1 MAMTIGVMARLVSS
15 SIKDGKESGEYTKA
29 RSTLLAGIGSN
40 FCASVFSA
48 TNAGMGFDDALPV
61 GHRKALD
68 VLLAALQN
76 ITFVEGVATLAR
88 RGAAGAGNVEQVLLS
103 WPDHFTRRHPPP
115 QRERPISQMA
125 LPLANHR

>member
-48 TNAGMGFDDALPV
+48 TNAPRPKDSIPTDGPA
-61 GHRKALD
+61 
-68 VLLAALQN
+68 
-76 ITFVEGVATLAR
+76 
-88 RGAAGAGNVEQVLLS
+88 RGATEGQPHEVVGWDLK
-103 WPDHFTRRHPPP
+103 
-115 QRERPISQMA
+115 I
-125 LPLANHR
+125 

>member
-1 MAMTIGVMARLVSS
+1 MAMTIGVMTRLVSS
-15 SIKDGKESGEYTKA
+15 SIKDGKESGEYTKV

-48 TNAGMGFDDALPV
+48 TNSGMSFDDALPV

-76 ITFVEGVATLAR
+76 ITFVEGAATLAR
-88 RGAAGAGNVEQVLLS
+88 RGTYS
-103 WPDHFTRRHPPP
+103 
-115 QRERPISQMA
+115 
-125 LPLANHR
+125 LPLHTPDTMDTHTVTPLVTMYTHTRNTLTTIRMR